1 MAQTI
6 TASDEHALY
15 PIHEEDTVVQ
25 GPAHDRQCR
34 YLTDGLEAHR
44 PDLWANHDICL
55 YWEPGSTEKYRAP
68 DVSVIACPRPAKPP
82 NVYLAWRDPPLLFVA
97 EIASESTRSDDLGA
111 KLVIYER
118 DLKAL
123 EYLYADPQSGD
134 LRLWRLIEGS
144 YVPAERDAKG
154 RVWSAQLE
162 VAFGY
167 DEDGFLRLFTAT
179 GEMLPS
185 HEELWHQRED
195 AERQRVEAEQRAREE
210 AMSRAEAEQRVA
222 ELTAELE
229 RLRQARGGSEAG

>member
-34 YLTDGLEAHR
+34 YVTDALEAHR
-44 PDLWANHDICL
+44 PDLWVNHDICL
-55 YWEPGSTEKYRAP
+55 YWEPGNTDKYRAP

-82 NVYLAWRDPPLLFVA
+82 NVYLAWRDPALLFVA
-97 EIASESTRSDDLGA
+97 KIASESTRADDLDA

-123 EYLYADPQSGD
+123 EYLYADPQNSD

-144 YVPAERDAKG
+144 YVQAELDAKG
-154 RVWSAQLE
+154 RVLSAQLG

-167 DEDGFLRLFTAT
+167 DDDSFLRIFTAS

-185 HEELWHQRED
+185 HEELWHQRE
-195 AERQRVEAEQRAREE
+195 EE
-210 AMSRAEAEQRVA
+210 AARRAEAEQRVA

-229 RLRQARGGSEAG
+229 RLQQARGGSD